1 MVSGMT
7 HWLDITLLIILILSF
22 AYSIIKGFVKE
33 VFSLLS
39 ILFASIIATHYC
51 KLGEF
56 YLRGIVENKNVAHVI
71 GFVVLFLIT
80 AVLVRLLGMAINK
93 FIKTVGLSIPNRLLG
108 GLLGFIK
115 GVILFSVLL
124 LIITT
129 FSKNGANT
137 ISKANAAHY
146 FLPIS
151 QFIGDFLPQDLSGRS
166 KRDYRKLRKLIEEA
180 GKEKI
185 QNAIEE
191 DKEKL
196 QEILQ
201 EHL

>member
-1 MVSGMT
+1 MT
-7 HWLDITLLIILILSF
+7 HWLDITLLVILILSF
-22 AYSIIKGFVKE
+22 VYSIIKGFVKE

-51 KLGEF
+51 KLGEL
-56 YLRGIVENKNVAHVI
+56 YLRGVIGNKNVANVI

-80 AVLVRLLGMAINK
+80 AIIVRMLGMAINK
-93 FIKTVGLSIPNRLLG
+93 FVKTVGLSVPNRLLG
-108 GLLGFIK
+108 GMLGIIK
-115 GVILFSVLL
+115 VVILFSVLL

-129 FSKNGANT
+129 FFREEANS
-137 ISKANAAHY
+137 ISKTDGAHY

-151 QFIGDFLPQDLSGRS
+151 QFIGDFLPHDLSGRS
-166 KRDYRKLRKLIEEA
+166 KRDYRKLLKLIEK
-180 GKEKI
+180 GKQKSKEKI
-185 QNAIEE
+185 QTTIEE